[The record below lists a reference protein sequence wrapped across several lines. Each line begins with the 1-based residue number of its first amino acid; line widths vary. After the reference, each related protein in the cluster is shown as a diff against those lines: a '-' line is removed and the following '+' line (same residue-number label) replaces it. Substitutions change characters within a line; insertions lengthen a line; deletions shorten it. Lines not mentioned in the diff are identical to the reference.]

1 MLDAVVGAVI
11 MVVATSSLL
20 YSIEVAEKAFDQAG
34 RYSLNEG
41 ERELLQSVGSV
52 AANTSAHGEQRPAH
66 ASQEIDKI
74 QTSVRPNIP
83 KYVRT
88 AP

>member
-20 YSIEVAEKAFDQAG
+20 YSIEVAEKAFDQSG

-41 ERELLQSVGSV
+41 ERKLLQSVGLSSGAEQEKFWLENISV
-52 AANTSAHGEQRPAH
+52 APQNWST
-66 ASQEIDKI
+66 DD
-74 QTSVRPNIP
+74 
-83 KYVRT
+83 
-88 AP
+88 

>member
-41 ERELLQSVGSV
+41 ERKLLQSVGLSSGAEQEKFWLKNISV
-52 AANTSAHGEQRPAH
+52 A
-66 ASQEIDKI
+66 
-74 QTSVRPNIP
+74 P
-83 KYVRT
+83 KNWST
-88 AP
+88 DD

>member
-20 YSIEVAEKAFDQAG
+20 YSIEVAERAFDQAG

-41 ERELLQSVGSV
+41 ERELLQSVGLSSDAEQEKFWLENISV
-52 AANTSAHGEQRPAH
+52 APEKWLT
-66 ASQEIDKI
+66 DD
-74 QTSVRPNIP
+74 
-83 KYVRT
+83 
-88 AP
+88 

>member
-41 ERELLQSVGSV
+41 ERELLQSVGLSSDTEQEKFWLENISV
-52 AANTSAHGEQRPAH
+52 APEKWLA
-66 ASQEIDKI
+66 DD
-74 QTSVRPNIP
+74 
-83 KYVRT
+83 
-88 AP
+88 

>member
-41 ERELLQSVGSV
+41 ERELLQSVGLSSDTEQEKFWLENISV
-52 AANTSAHGEQRPAH
+52 AP
-66 ASQEIDKI
+66 DKWL
-74 QTSVRPNIP
+74 TDD
-83 KYVRT
+83 
-88 AP
+88 

>member
-41 ERELLQSVGSV
+41 ERELLQNVGLSSDAEQAKFWLENISV
-52 AANTSAHGEQRPAH
+52 APEKWLT
-66 ASQEIDKI
+66 DD
-74 QTSVRPNIP
+74 
-83 KYVRT
+83 
-88 AP
+88 

>member
-34 RYSLNEG
+34 RYSLNED
-41 ERELLQSVGSV
+41 ERELLQSVGLSSDAEQEKFWLENISV
-52 AANTSAHGEQRPAH
+52 APEKWGVG
-66 ASQEIDKI
+66 D
-74 QTSVRPNIP
+74 
-83 KYVRT
+83 
-88 AP
+88 

>member
-41 ERELLQSVGSV
+41 ERELLQSVGLSSDAEQAKFWLENISV
-52 AANTSAHGEQRPAH
+52 APEKWLT
-66 ASQEIDKI
+66 DD
-74 QTSVRPNIP
+74 
-83 KYVRT
+83 
-88 AP
+88 

>member
-34 RYSLNEG
+34 RYSLNQG
-41 ERELLQSVGSV
+41 ERELLQSVGLSSDAEQEKFWLENISV
-52 AANTSAHGEQRPAH
+52 APEKWLT
-66 ASQEIDKI
+66 DD
-74 QTSVRPNIP
+74 
-83 KYVRT
+83 
-88 AP
+88 

>member
-34 RYSLNEG
+34 RYSLNED
-41 ERELLQSVGSV
+41 ERELLQRVGMSSDAEQVTFWDKNISV
-52 AANTSAHGEQRPAH
+52 APEKWLT
-66 ASQEIDKI
+66 DD
-74 QTSVRPNIP
+74 
-83 KYVRT
+83 
-88 AP
+88 

>member
-41 ERELLQSVGSV
+41 ERELLQSVGLSSDADQAKFWLENISV
-52 AANTSAHGEQRPAH
+52 APEKWLT
-66 ASQEIDKI
+66 DD
-74 QTSVRPNIP
+74 
-83 KYVRT
+83 
-88 AP
+88 

>member
-41 ERELLQSVGSV
+41 ERELLQSVGLSSDTEQEKFWLENISV
-52 AANTSAHGEQRPAH
+52 APEKWLT
-66 ASQEIDKI
+66 DD
-74 QTSVRPNIP
+74 
-83 KYVRT
+83 
-88 AP
+88 

>member
-1 MLDAVVGAVI
+1 MFDAVVGAVI

-41 ERELLQSVGSV
+41 ERELLQSVGLSSDAEQEKFWLENISV
-52 AANTSAHGEQRPAH
+52 APEKWLT
-66 ASQEIDKI
+66 DD
-74 QTSVRPNIP
+74 
-83 KYVRT
+83 
-88 AP
+88 

>member
-41 ERELLQSVGSV
+41 ERELLQSVGLSSDTEQEKFWLENISV
-52 AANTSAHGEQRPAH
+52 VPEKWLT
-66 ASQEIDKI
+66 DD
-74 QTSVRPNIP
+74 
-83 KYVRT
+83 
-88 AP
+88 

>member
-34 RYSLNEG
+34 RYSLSEG
-41 ERELLQSVGSV
+41 ERELLQSVGLSSEAEKDTFWNKNISV
-52 AANTSAHGEQRPAH
+52 APEKWGVG
-66 ASQEIDKI
+66 D
-74 QTSVRPNIP
+74 
-83 KYVRT
+83 
-88 AP
+88 

>member
-34 RYSLNEG
+34 RYSLNKD
-41 ERELLQSVGSV
+41 ERELLQKVGLSSDAEQKKFWLENISV
-52 AANTSAHGEQRPAH
+52 APEKWLT
-66 ASQEIDKI
+66 DD
-74 QTSVRPNIP
+74 
-83 KYVRT
+83 
-88 AP
+88 